1 MINLYKN
8 YNFYVKMETNF
19 SKYDKLEMKDLWKV
33 GASLLLAGAL
43 LYGGWK
49 AMSNYQPK
57 QNIDARQIS
66 NLEILSEC
74 EGGMK

>member
-1 MINLYKN
+1 
-8 YNFYVKMETNF
+8 
-19 SKYDKLEMKDLWKV
+19 MKDLWKV